1 MGAVA
6 AGGAVERVAVGGCGV
21 GAVVGVTNEVVAA
34 SNLGAVDESGV
45 CGGQLGE
52 LGRLLVVFE
61 LAATAEVGVGV
72 VDTGVDDGD
81 LHALAGVSA
90 RAGGVGG
97 AGPGGEGA
105 CVNGGARVLAVLGQ
119 DG

>member
-1 MGAVA
+1 MA

-21 GAVVGVTNEVVAA
+21 AAVVGVTDEVVAA

-52 LGRLLVVFE
+52 LGCLLVVFE

-72 VDTGVDDGD
+72 VDAGVDDGN

-90 RAGGVGG
+90 CTGGGG

-105 CVNGGARVLAVLGQ
+105 CVNSGARVLAVLGQ